1 MTDTLHTLRARV
13 VSVGK
18 NAAWIVLD
26 TEHVPRLATLKRMSG
41 KRRMLAPG
49 DVVAARL
56 LEDGSALV
64 EAVEPRSF
72 TLERRTSDG
81 RGKTMAANV
90 DTMVTVTAF
99 ANPPPRLTTLDQLLA
114 FAEIESIA
122 PILLFT
128 KPDLATESERSALE
142 ALYRGLGYATLAI
155 NPKSGMG
162 VEELRAT
169 LIGKSALLCGVS
181 GVGKSSIFR
190 ALGGDAVVGALS
202 RHGLGKQT
210 TSAARLYRMEG
221 GFLIDSPGMAEFGLG
236 IIAPADLAEAF
247 PEMRVPAKGCRF
259 NDCTHL
265 HEPGCGVVDAV
276 GRGDIVAS
284 RYASFRRILG
294 APERLDRG
302 DPV

>member
-1 MTDTLHTLRARV
+1 MTDTLRARV

-26 TEHVPRLATLKRMSG
+26 EEQMPRLATLKRMAG

-64 EAVEPRSF
+64 DAVEPRTF

-122 PILLFT
+122 PMLLFT
-128 KPDLATESERSALE
+128 KPDLAHETQRRALE
-142 ALYRGLGYATLAI
+142 DLYGALGYATLAI
-155 NPKSGMG
+155 NPKTGQG
-162 VEELRAT
+162 VEELRST
-169 LIGKSALLCGVS
+169 LTGKSALLCGVS

-236 IIAPADLAEAF
+236 QIEPSELTQAF
-247 PEMRVPAKGCRF
+247 REMREPAKSCRF
-259 NDCTHL
+259 SDCTHL
-265 HEPGCGVVDAV
+265 HEPDCGVAHAV
-276 GRGDIVAS
+276 GRGEIAAS

-294 APERLDRG
+294 APERLDRT